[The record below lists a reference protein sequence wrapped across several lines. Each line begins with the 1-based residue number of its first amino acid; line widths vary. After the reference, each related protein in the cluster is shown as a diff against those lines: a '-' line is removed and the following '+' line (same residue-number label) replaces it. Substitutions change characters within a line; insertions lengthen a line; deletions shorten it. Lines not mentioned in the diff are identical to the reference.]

1 MGTSDSRPGK
11 IRVNLPNGGQS
22 GAGRRQTARSVRV
35 SQLAQRPIRID
46 HPREGAEIE
55 GTSVSLRGAAS
66 PGHSLRMEV
75 DGLAP
80 VSCKVKPDGSWSMA
94 AVRLPTGAQTLTLT
108 DLGHPDQS
116 ASLQVV
122 ITPLRAIT
130 VVAPLAGET
139 LEARRLEVI
148 GKAAPGHLVC
158 LRLDRTA
165 LTERADARGSFRF
178 RDVELANWGEQRMA
192 LYYAEDPGQ
201 GAAELAVRWPG
212 LDLPSI
218 VDPVTRARLE
228 PGADVVRCA
237 ECHTYCYRLTW
248 NRFGRCPR
256 CGDST
261 LYLERSDP
269 SFHTPRAHMAQ
280 M

>member
-1 MGTSDSRPGK
+1 MGTSENRPGK
-11 IRVNLPNGGQS
+11 IRVSLPKGGP
-22 GAGRRQTARSVRV
+22 AGTDRRQTARSVRV
-35 SQLAQRPIRID
+35 SQLAHRPIRID
-46 HPREGAEIE
+46 QPREGAEIE

-66 PGHSLRMEV
+66 PGHSLRMEA

-80 VSCKVKPDGSWSMA
+80 VGCKVRPDGSWSMP
-94 AVRLPTGAQTLTLT
+94 AVRLPSGPQTLTLT
-108 DLGHPDQS
+108 DLSLPNHS
-116 ASLQVV
+116 ASLQIV
-122 ITPLRAIT
+122 IRPLRAIT

-139 LEARRLEVI
+139 LEARHLEVI
-148 GKAAPGHLVC
+148 GKASPGHLVC
-158 LRLDRTA
+158 LRVDRTT
-165 LTERADARGSFRF
+165 LTERADPRGSFRF
-178 RDVELANWGEQRMA
+178 RDVELTEWGEQRIA

-201 GAAELAVRWPG
+201 GAADLAVRWPG

-256 CGDST
+256 CGEST
-261 LYLERSDP
+261 QYLERSDP